1 MMKWFLLTLMLN
13 LGCSQNTD
21 SYENQRKIMVEDQ
34 IKRRGVKDVGVLKA
48 VQKVEREKFVPEKY
62 RDLAYSDNPLPIGH
76 QQTISQ
82 PYIVAYMT
90 EHLQISKS
98 HNVLEIGTGSGYQ
111 AAILAEMAHHVFT
124 IEIIPELAES
134 AEKVLM
140 ELEYENITV
149 RTGDGYK
156 GWPGEAPFDRIMV
169 TAAPNE
175 IPEKLVDQLAP
186 NGRMILPV
194 GGSIFAQYLWLV
206 QKDKEGIV
214 TKEKILAV
222 RFVPMVKE

>member
-1 MMKWFLLTLMLN
+1 MKWFFLTLILN

-111 AAILAEMAHHVFT
+111 AAILAELAHHVFT

-140 ELEYENITV
+140 ELGYENITV

-156 GWPGEAPFDRIMV
+156 GWPEEAPFDRIMV

-175 IPEKLVDQLAP
+175 IPEKLVEQLAP

>member
-1 MMKWFLLTLMLN
+1 MKWFFLTLILN

-90 EHLQISKS
+90 EHLQVSKS

-111 AAILAEMAHHVFT
+111 AAILAELAHHVFT
-124 IEIIPELAES
+124 IEIIPKLAES

-140 ELEYENITV
+140 ELAYENITV

-156 GWPGEAPFDRIMV
+156 GWPEEAPFDRIMV

-175 IPEKLVDQLAP
+175 IPEKLVEQLAP

>member
-1 MMKWFLLTLMLN
+1 MKWFFLTLILN

-140 ELEYENITV
+140 ELGYENITV

-156 GWPGEAPFDRIMV
+156 GWPEEAPFDRIMV

-175 IPEKLVDQLAP
+175 IPEKLVEQLAP

>member
-1 MMKWFLLTLMLN
+1 MKWFLFSLMLN

-111 AAILAEMAHHVFT
+111 AAILAELAHHVFT
-124 IEIIPELAES
+124 IEIIPKLAES

-140 ELEYENITV
+140 ELGYENITV

-156 GWPGEAPFDRIMV
+156 GWPEEAPFDRIMV

-175 IPEKLVDQLAP
+175 IPEKLVEQLAP

-206 QKDKEGIV
+206 QKDEEGIV

>member
-1 MMKWFLLTLMLN
+1 MKCFLFSFILN

-90 EHLQISKS
+90 EHLQVSKS

-111 AAILAEMAHHVFT
+111 AAILAELAHHVFT
-124 IEIIPELAES
+124 IEIIPKLAES

-140 ELEYENITV
+140 ELAYENITV

-156 GWPGEAPFDRIMV
+156 GWPEEAPFDRIMV

-175 IPEKLVDQLAP
+175 IPEKLVEQLAP

>member
-1 MMKWFLLTLMLN
+1 MKWFLFSLMLN
-13 LGCSQNTD
+13 LGYSQNTD

-90 EHLQISKS
+90 EHLQVSKS

-111 AAILAEMAHHVFT
+111 AAILAELAHHVFT
-124 IEIIPELAES
+124 IEIIPKLAES

-140 ELEYENITV
+140 ELAYENITL

-156 GWPGEAPFDRIMV
+156 GWPEEAPFDRIMV

-175 IPEKLVDQLAP
+175 IPEKLVEQLAP

-214 TKEKILAV
+214 TKEKILAG
-222 RFVPMVKE
+222 RFVPMGKE

>member
-1 MMKWFLLTLMLN
+1 MKWFLFSLMLN
-13 LGCSQNTD
+13 LGCSQNAY

-90 EHLQISKS
+90 EHLQVSKS

-111 AAILAEMAHHVFT
+111 AAILAELAHHVFT
-124 IEIIPELAES
+124 IEIIPKLAES

-140 ELEYENITV
+140 ELAYENITL

-156 GWPGEAPFDRIMV
+156 GWPEEAPFDRIMV

-175 IPEKLVDQLAP
+175 IPEKLVEQLAP

>member
-1 MMKWFLLTLMLN
+1 MKWFLFSLMLN
-13 LGCSQNTD
+13 LGYSQNTD

-90 EHLQISKS
+90 EHLQVSKS

-111 AAILAEMAHHVFT
+111 AAILAELAHHVFT
-124 IEIIPELAES
+124 IEIIPKLAES

-140 ELEYENITV
+140 ELAYENITV

-156 GWPGEAPFDRIMV
+156 GWPEEAPFDRIMV

-175 IPEKLVDQLAP
+175 IPEKLVEQLAP

>member
-1 MMKWFLLTLMLN
+1 
-13 LGCSQNTD
+13 
-21 SYENQRKIMVEDQ
+21 MVEDQ

-98 HNVLEIGTGSGYQ
+98 QNVLEIGTGSGYQ

-140 ELEYENITV
+140 ELGYENITV

-156 GWPGEAPFDRIMV
+156 GWPEEAPFDRIMV

-175 IPEKLVDQLAP
+175 IPEKLVEQLAP

>member
-1 MMKWFLLTLMLN
+1 MKWFLLTLMLN

-140 ELEYENITV
+140 ELGYENITV

-156 GWPGEAPFDRIMV
+156 GWPEEAPFDRIMV

>member
-1 MMKWFLLTLMLN
+1 MKWFLFSLMLN
-13 LGCSQNTD
+13 LGYFQNTD

-90 EHLQISKS
+90 EHLQVSKS

-111 AAILAEMAHHVFT
+111 AAILAELAHHVFT
-124 IEIIPELAES
+124 IEIIPKLAES

-140 ELEYENITV
+140 ELAYENITL

-156 GWPGEAPFDRIMV
+156 GWPEEAPFDRIMV

-175 IPEKLVDQLAP
+175 IPEKLVEQLAP

>member
-1 MMKWFLLTLMLN
+1 
-13 LGCSQNTD
+13 
-21 SYENQRKIMVEDQ
+21 MVEDQ

-90 EHLQISKS
+90 EHLQVSKS

-111 AAILAEMAHHVFT
+111 AAILAELAHHVFT
-124 IEIIPELAES
+124 IEIIPKLAES

-140 ELEYENITV
+140 ELAYENITV

-156 GWPGEAPFDRIMV
+156 GWPEEAPFDRIMV

-175 IPEKLVDQLAP
+175 IPEKLVEQLAP

>member
-1 MMKWFLLTLMLN
+1 MKCFLFSFILN

-90 EHLQISKS
+90 EHLQVSKS

-111 AAILAEMAHHVFT
+111 AAILAELAHHVFT
-124 IEIIPELAES
+124 IEIIPKLAES

-140 ELEYENITV
+140 ELGYENITV

-156 GWPGEAPFDRIMV
+156 GWPEEAPFDRIMV

-175 IPEKLVDQLAP
+175 IPEKLVEQLAP

>member
-1 MMKWFLLTLMLN
+1 MKWFLFSLMLN

-111 AAILAEMAHHVFT
+111 AAILAELAHHVFT
-124 IEIIPELAES
+124 IEIIPKLAES

-140 ELEYENITV
+140 ELGYENITV

-156 GWPGEAPFDRIMV
+156 GWPEEAPFDRIMV

-175 IPEKLVDQLAP
+175 IPEKLVEQLAP

>member
-1 MMKWFLLTLMLN
+1 MKWFLFSLMLN
-13 LGCSQNTD
+13 LGCSQNAY

-98 HNVLEIGTGSGYQ
+98 HHVLEIGTGSGYQ
-111 AAILAEMAHHVFT
+111 AAILAELAHHVFT

-140 ELEYENITV
+140 ELGYENITV

-156 GWPGEAPFDRIMV
+156 GWPEEAPFDRIMV

-175 IPEKLVDQLAP
+175 IPEKLVEQLAP

>member
-1 MMKWFLLTLMLN
+1 MKWFLFSLMLN
-13 LGCSQNTD
+13 LGYSQNTD

-90 EHLQISKS
+90 EHLQVSKS

-111 AAILAEMAHHVFT
+111 AAILAELAHHVFT
-124 IEIIPELAES
+124 IEIIPKLAES

-140 ELEYENITV
+140 ELAYENITL

-156 GWPGEAPFDRIMV
+156 GWPEEAPFDRIMV

-175 IPEKLVDQLAP
+175 IPEKLVEQLAP

-222 RFVPMVKE
+222 RFVPMAKE

>member
-1 MMKWFLLTLMLN
+1 MKWFLFSLMLN

-111 AAILAEMAHHVFT
+111 AAILAELAHHVFT
-124 IEIIPELAES
+124 IEIIPKLAES

-140 ELEYENITV
+140 ELAYENITV

-156 GWPGEAPFDRIMV
+156 GWPEEAPFDRIMV

-175 IPEKLVDQLAP
+175 IPEKLVEQLAP

-206 QKDKEGIV
+206 QKDEEGIV

>member
-1 MMKWFLLTLMLN
+1 MMKWFLLTLIFN

-21 SYENQRKIMVEDQ
+21 SYEIKRKFMVEDQ
-34 IKRRGVKDVGVLKA
+34 IKRRGVKDEGVLMA
-48 VQKVEREKFVPEKY
+48 VRKVKREKFVPKKY
-62 RDLAYSDNPLPIGH
+62 LELAYSDGPLPIGH
-76 QQTISQ
+76 KQTISQ

-90 EHLQISKS
+90 EHLQVSKS

-111 AAILAEMAHHVFT
+111 AAILAELVDHVFT
-124 IEIIPELAES
+124 IEIIPELAEN

-156 GWPGEAPFDRIMV
+156 GWPEEAPFDRIMV

-175 IPEKLVDQLAP
+175 IPEKLVEQLAP

-206 QKDKEGIV
+206 QKDNEGIV

>member
-1 MMKWFLLTLMLN
+1 MKWFLFSLILN

-111 AAILAEMAHHVFT
+111 AAILAELAHHVFT

-140 ELEYENITV
+140 ELGYENITV

-156 GWPGEAPFDRIMV
+156 GWPEEAPFDRIMV

-175 IPEKLVDQLAP
+175 IPEKLVEQLAP

-194 GGSIFAQYLWLV
+194 GGSIFAH
-206 QKDKEGIV
+206 
-214 TKEKILAV
+214 
-222 RFVPMVKE
+222 

>member
-1 MMKWFLLTLMLN
+1 MKWFLFSLMLN
-13 LGCSQNTD
+13 LGYSQNTD

-90 EHLQISKS
+90 EHLQVSKS

-111 AAILAEMAHHVFT
+111 AAILAELAHHVFT
-124 IEIIPELAES
+124 IEIIPKLAES

-140 ELEYENITV
+140 ELAYENITL

-156 GWPGEAPFDRIMV
+156 GWPEEAPFDRIMV

-175 IPEKLVDQLAP
+175 IPEKQVDQLAN

-194 GGSIFAQYLWLV
+194 GEHVLSQYLWV
-206 QKDKEGIV
+206 IKKNKKGVV
-214 TKEKILAV
+214 TKEKILPV

>member
-1 MMKWFLLTLMLN
+1 
-13 LGCSQNTD
+13 
-21 SYENQRKIMVEDQ
+21 MVEDQ
-34 IKRRGVKDVGVLKA
+34 IERRGVKDEGVLMA
-48 VQKVEREKFVPEKY
+48 VRKVKREKFVPKKY
-62 RDLAYSDNPLPIGH
+62 LDLAYSDNPLPIGH

-98 HNVLEIGTGSGYQ
+98 NNVLEIGTGSGYQ

-140 ELEYENITV
+140 ELGYENITV

-156 GWPGEAPFDRIMV
+156 GWPEEAPFDRIMV

-175 IPEKLVDQLAP
+175 IPEKLVEQLAP

>member
-1 MMKWFLLTLMLN
+1 MLN

-140 ELEYENITV
+140 ELGYENITV

-156 GWPGEAPFDRIMV
+156 GWPEEAPFDRIMV

-175 IPEKLVDQLAP
+175 IPEKLVEQLAP

>member
-1 MMKWFLLTLMLN
+1 MKWFLFSLMLN

-111 AAILAEMAHHVFT
+111 AAILAELAHHVFT
-124 IEIIPELAES
+124 IEIIPKLAES

-140 ELEYENITV
+140 ELAYENITV

-156 GWPGEAPFDRIMV
+156 GWPEEAPFDRIMV

-175 IPEKLVDQLAP
+175 IPEKLVEQLAP

>member
-1 MMKWFLLTLMLN
+1 MKWFLFSLMLN
-13 LGCSQNTD
+13 LGCSQNAY

-90 EHLQISKS
+90 EHLQVSKS

-140 ELEYENITV
+140 ELGYENITV

-156 GWPGEAPFDRIMV
+156 GWPEEAPFDRIMV

-175 IPEKLVDQLAP
+175 IPEKLVEQLAP

>member
-1 MMKWFLLTLMLN
+1 MKWFLFSLMLN
-13 LGCSQNTD
+13 LGYSQNTD

-90 EHLQISKS
+90 EHLQVSKS

-111 AAILAEMAHHVFT
+111 AAILAELAHHVFT
-124 IEIIPELAES
+124 IEIIPKLAES

-140 ELEYENITV
+140 ELAYENITL

-156 GWPGEAPFDRIMV
+156 GWPEEAPFDRIMV

-175 IPEKLVDQLAP
+175 IPEKLVEQLAP

-206 QKDKEGIV
+206 QKDQEGIV

>member
-1 MMKWFLLTLMLN
+1 MKWFFLTLILN

-90 EHLQISKS
+90 EHLQVSKS

-124 IEIIPELAES
+124 IEIIPKLAES

-140 ELEYENITV
+140 ELGYENITV

-156 GWPGEAPFDRIMV
+156 GWPEEAPFDRIMV

-175 IPEKLVDQLAP
+175 IPEKLVEQLAP

>member
-1 MMKWFLLTLMLN
+1 
-13 LGCSQNTD
+13 
-21 SYENQRKIMVEDQ
+21 MVEDQ

-111 AAILAEMAHHVFT
+111 AAILAELAHHVFT
-124 IEIIPELAES
+124 IEIIPKLAES

-140 ELEYENITV
+140 ELAYENITV

-156 GWPGEAPFDRIMV
+156 GWPEEAPFDRIMV

-175 IPEKLVDQLAP
+175 IPEKLVEQLAP

>member
-1 MMKWFLLTLMLN
+1 MKWFLFSLMLN
-13 LGCSQNTD
+13 LGCSQNAY

-90 EHLQISKS
+90 EHLQVSKS

-111 AAILAEMAHHVFT
+111 AAILAELAHHVFT
-124 IEIIPELAES
+124 IEIIPKLAES

-140 ELEYENITV
+140 ELAYENITL

-156 GWPGEAPFDRIMV
+156 GWPEEAPFDRIMV

-175 IPEKLVDQLAP
+175 IPEKLVEQLAP

-206 QKDKEGIV
+206 QKDQEGIV

>member
-1 MMKWFLLTLMLN
+1 MKWFLFSLMLN
-13 LGCSQNTD
+13 LGCSQNAY

-90 EHLQISKS
+90 EHLQVSKS

-111 AAILAEMAHHVFT
+111 AAILAELAQHVFT
-124 IEIIPELAES
+124 IEIIPKLAES

-140 ELEYENITV
+140 ELAYENITL

-156 GWPGEAPFDRIMV
+156 GWPEEAPFDRIMV

-175 IPEKLVDQLAP
+175 IPEKLVEQLAP

>member
-1 MMKWFLLTLMLN
+1 MKWFLFSLMLN

-90 EHLQISKS
+90 EHLQILKS

-111 AAILAEMAHHVFT
+111 AAILAELAHHVFT
-124 IEIIPELAES
+124 IEIIPKLAES

-140 ELEYENITV
+140 ELGYENITV

-156 GWPGEAPFDRIMV
+156 GWPEEAPFDRIMV

-175 IPEKLVDQLAP
+175 IPEKLVEQLAP

>member
-1 MMKWFLLTLMLN
+1 MKWFLFSLMLN
-13 LGCSQNTD
+13 LGCSQNAY

-90 EHLQISKS
+90 EHLQVSKS

-111 AAILAEMAHHVFT
+111 AAILAELAHHVFT
-124 IEIIPELAES
+124 IEIIPKLAES

-140 ELEYENITV
+140 ELAYENITV

-156 GWPGEAPFDRIMV
+156 GWPEEAPFDRIMV

-175 IPEKLVDQLAP
+175 IPEKLVEQLAP